1 MMNETNLVV
10 LQRAFDIF
18 DARYDDADVT
28 SKRLIIIRR
37 KKWGEV

>member
-28 SKRLIIIRR
+28 SKRLIINN
-37 KKWGEV
+37 GEEECRS